1 VIRQHSLLLF
11 LAVAV
16 PAFCHAQAP
25 DPAPAASPQTP
36 ASPPVGSTTP
46 SAPTDKPK
54 KVWTND
60 DMKNTGSVSVVG
72 DKRNQQYTMTKPAD
86 TATIAKYRTNLQK
99 LQTQLDDVNK
109 QLKAFEDVAEGKP
122 VTEGGQDVSHGYSR
136 MPVNQ
141 QTARLL
147 DKKKQLTDQIDD
159 LYDEAR
165 KKGIESGQLK

>member
-1 VIRQHSLLLF
+1 MIRRASVLLSL
-11 LAVAV
+11 
-16 PAFCHAQAP
+16 AFVLPVLCRAQGP
-25 DPAPAASPQTP
+25 ETTPSGSPQNPAPAADRATP
-36 ASPPVGSTTP
+36 A
-46 SAPTDKPK
+46 APTDKPR

-60 DMKNTGSVSVVG
+60 DVKGTGSVSVVG

-86 TATIAKYRTNLQK
+86 AATVAKYRTSLQK
-99 LQTQLDDVNK
+99 LQGQLDDVNK

-122 VTEGGQDVSHGYSR
+122 VTEGGQDVSRGYTH

-147 DKKKQLTDQIDD
+147 DKKKQLSEQIDG
-159 LYDEAR
+159 LYEEAR